1 MRRAE
6 ANGGNFWEVF
16 ADQRITDKLL
26 EPLSDIK
33 TRRAVLARDRYDHE
47 RSFGLGRLTVPLPS
61 GSLKRWEQRGIMEPR
76 HSVLSVILALIP
88 AIALTIGVPFA
99 NHLNPRVVGLP
110 FILAYIVFWIIVT
123 PAFMWGVYVR
133 EHRRA

>member
-1 MRRAE
+1 
-6 ANGGNFWEVF
+6 
-16 ADQRITDKLL
+16 
-26 EPLSDIK
+26 
-33 TRRAVLARDRYDHE
+33 
-47 RSFGLGRLTVPLPS
+47 
-61 GSLKRWEQRGIMEPR
+61 MEPR

-88 AIALTIGVPFA
+88 AIELTIGVPFA

-133 EHRRA
+133 EHPRT

>member
-1 MRRAE
+1 
-6 ANGGNFWEVF
+6 
-16 ADQRITDKLL
+16 
-26 EPLSDIK
+26 
-33 TRRAVLARDRYDHE
+33 
-47 RSFGLGRLTVPLPS
+47 
-61 GSLKRWEQRGIMEPR
+61 MEPR

>member
-1 MRRAE
+1 
-6 ANGGNFWEVF
+6 
-16 ADQRITDKLL
+16 
-26 EPLSDIK
+26 
-33 TRRAVLARDRYDHE
+33 
-47 RSFGLGRLTVPLPS
+47 
-61 GSLKRWEQRGIMEPR
+61 MEPR

-123 PAFMWGVYVR
+123 PAFMWGV
-133 EHRRA
+133 